1 MTRPALAALL
11 LVVLAAA
18 GCGIAGNPKIEAPV
32 AVYVSLPLTGPRG
45 IDGREAADGA
55 RLALEE
61 AQGKAGSLE
70 VRAHFLD
77 DAKGKPWDP
86 VAVGANAR
94 TAVQDHTTAAY
105 IGELD
110 SEPTRAS
117 APITNQAGI
126 VQVSPGAGA
135 VDLTAPGGRLPG
147 LARTATGPPA
157 TSSFARTVPSDD
169 VVVDAAAA
177 WASELGVTRAAVIS
191 DGLALPEPGRERV
204 QIGRRPSTGSGSAPA
219 SRRRRWLWRRA
230 ARSAPSIEPGTAR
243 LVVYG
248 KATQVLELS
257 AELDPKL
264 LPDKEFDTR
273 FAQRFHRNP
282 GPYAAYGYEA
292 MALVLQ
298 AIARR
303 RNATP
308 PRSAT
313 TSATRVIG
321 AHRDGTVLG
330 SYSITSEGDTTECM
344 IQRYR
349 IARAG
354 AVVPGIATPNVPFRV
369 PLGAPCPP
377 Q

>member
-1 MTRPALAALL
+1 MVRFALAALL
-11 LVVLAAA
+11 VLVPSAA
-18 GCGIAGNPKIEAPV
+18 GCSVESGSKIEAPV

-45 IDGREAADGA
+45 ADGREAADGA
-55 RLALEE
+55 RLALGE
-61 AQGKAGSLE
+61 AQGRAGSLQ

-77 DAKGKPWDP
+77 DAKGRRWDP

-110 SEPTRAS
+110 SEPTRSS

-126 VQVSPGAGA
+126 AQVSPGAGA
-135 VDLTAPGGRLPG
+135 VDLT
-147 LARTATGPPA
+147 GPAAGYPD
-157 TSSFARTVPSDD
+157 SPDRYRPSGDVSFARTVPSDE

-177 WASELGVTRAAVIS
+177 WASGLGATSAAVTSDGSPFENLAATEFKTAAAAHGIRVSEGKPPGPVAVAPGGATRAVY
-191 DGLALPEPGRERV
+191 DP
-204 QIGRRPSTGSGSAPA
+204 
-219 SRRRRWLWRRA
+219 
-230 ARSAPSIEPGTAR
+230 RSAR
-243 LVVYG
+243 LTVYG
-248 KATQVLELS
+248 ETTQTLELS
-257 AELDPKL
+257 AELDPKV
-264 LPDKEFDTR
+264 LPGKDFDTR

-298 AIARR
+298 GIGEAGTDGSSFRDNV
-303 RNATP
+303 RNA
-308 PRSAT
+308 
-313 TSATRVIG
+313 VIG

-330 SYSITSEGDTTECM
+330 SYAITSDGDTTDCM

-349 IARAG
+349 LEGAAR
-354 AVVPGIATPNVPFRV
+354 I

-377 Q
+377 R